1 MNSKATSRLE
11 SIQNSDLLRFLLLF
25 ASGWAGILAISYFY
39 NVLAMFIVAAIL
51 AILMDFPVRYLSKT
65 MPRWLA
71 IVASS
76 LAVAAL
82 ILGFIAI
89 LGFQVVNQGSALAT
103 DVLSKLRDS
112 DLPFTETLNQIN
124 LDSILSV
131 LRSSLETGFGFIGG
145 AFSNVLTLIFLPVIS
160 LYMLVDDGR
169 LWISLLRLVPARSRQ
184 HFDHSVQKNVLG
196 FLRGQMI
203 LVLFLSISSF
213 VAFTVLGVKFSL
225 VLAIIIGV
233 LDAIPGI
240 GATFGVIIISSLV
253 FVTQGPWTALSV
265 VVVSIVLQQ
274 IQDNLIHPKVMGKAL
289 NINPV
294 VIFFALFIG
303 ERVAG
308 LLGVFLAIPIAGMIV
323 SWSSEQ
329 RPSPTDPTDH
339 TQNIQ
344 DTDSPPAAATP
355 ETN

>member
-1 MNSKATSRLE
+1 MNSKGSRLG

-39 NVLAMFIVAAIL
+39 NVLAIFIIAAIL
-51 AILMDFPVRYLSKT
+51 AVLMDFPVRYLSKT

-82 ILGFIAI
+82 ILGFVAM
-89 LGFQVVNQGSALAT
+89 LGFQVVNQGSALVS
-103 DVLSKLRDS
+103 DVISKLRHS
-112 DLPFTETLNQIN
+112 DLPFDETLNQLN
-124 LDSILSV
+124 LDSILAV
-131 LRSSLETGFGFIGG
+131 LRSSLETGFGVIGG

-160 LYMLVDDGR
+160 LYMLVDGGR
-169 LWISLLRLVPARSRQ
+169 LWTSLIGLVPAESRQ
-184 HFDHSVQKNVLG
+184 RFDHSVQKNVLG

-213 VAFTVLGVKFSL
+213 VVFTVLGVKFSL
-225 VLAIIIGV
+225 VLAILIGV

-240 GATFGVIIISSLV
+240 GATLGVITISSLV
-253 FVTQGPWTALSV
+253 FVTQGPWTALAV
-265 VVVSIVLQQ
+265 IATSIVLQQ

-294 VIFFALFIG
+294 VVFLALFIG
-303 ERVAG
+303 ERIAG
-308 LLGVFLAIPIAGMIV
+308 LLEVFLAIPIAGMIV
-323 SWSSEQ
+323 SWSSEEL
-329 RPSPTDPTDH
+329 PSPTEPT
-339 TQNIQ
+339 T
-344 DTDSPPAAATP
+344 PAP
-355 ETN
+355 N

>member
-1 MNSKATSRLE
+1 
-11 SIQNSDLLRFLLLF
+11 
-25 ASGWAGILAISYFY
+25 
-39 NVLAMFIVAAIL
+39 
-51 AILMDFPVRYLSKT
+51 
-65 MPRWLA
+65 
-71 IVASS
+71 
-76 LAVAAL
+76 
-82 ILGFIAI
+82 
-89 LGFQVVNQGSALAT
+89 
-103 DVLSKLRDS
+103 
-112 DLPFTETLNQIN
+112 
-124 LDSILSV
+124 
-131 LRSSLETGFGFIGG
+131 
-145 AFSNVLTLIFLPVIS
+145 
-160 LYMLVDDGR
+160 
-169 LWISLLRLVPARSRQ
+169 
-184 HFDHSVQKNVLG
+184 
-196 FLRGQMI
+196 
-203 LVLFLSISSF
+203 
-213 VAFTVLGVKFSL
+213 
-225 VLAIIIGV
+225 V

-339 TQNIQ
+339 TQTFKTLTHHRQ
-344 DTDSPPAAATP
+344 QQPQRRTDSAETNALNRIPSISQTLGKQQPRPASTNLNALPESHTTLDLGGRRFGFGIEPGGVGVDLIADHHVVIVGFTFPAANRAVTGGANMAGVEGLGGGSRHCHP
-355 ETN
+355 P